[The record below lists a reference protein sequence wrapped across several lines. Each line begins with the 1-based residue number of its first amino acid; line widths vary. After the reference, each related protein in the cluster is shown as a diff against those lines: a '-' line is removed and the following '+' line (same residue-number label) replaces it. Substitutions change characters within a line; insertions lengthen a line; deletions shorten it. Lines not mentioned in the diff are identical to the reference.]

1 MQRVLRFRNGCFYRW
16 VLAAGQRLG
25 RVPMPLVAALLALL
39 LQVSCMDLYSA
50 RFDPLEPKLAG
61 DGYTWLPLVEARL
74 ETGRWS
80 PVIPSHNA
88 PYGVETHLTRPFAEA
103 VRLLALPLG
112 LFLPPKE
119 AALSAGML
127 SGPTLQMASAA
138 LVAWGAA
145 AVVGSGGTVLAVAA
159 FLVSWHW
166 ALYGTFNVYAYDHH
180 ALHLCLG
187 AAILALL
194 LRHAVGRRGS
204 GRMVGAAGVLAG
216 IGIWAGTEMLLLAG
230 VGGFVLGLAW
240 MLWGGERRAQ
250 GLWRYA
256 AAMAVTLGS
265 ALMVE
270 RSPADFSL
278 ELDRLSV
285 THVLMG
291 ALLALASVAVALS
304 QQRWPHLD
312 TVQRGLVVFSAAVA
326 AGSGLWIIA
335 PEFFRGPYAAVDDIV
350 REYLSGQAWDHG
362 AGSLFAASPGIMA
375 YFWLPGSLAVGTA
388 VRGLRGAYREAYL
401 VLLVAMLATAMFS
414 YWNVRLIR
422 HYPLFV
428 SIPLGG
434 AAAGLGW
441 YVWNR
446 ASARLRVA
454 AGFVVLG
461 VLLLPYMGIV
471 AGNLFV
477 KKDASDRFW
486 ESVSDQRACD
496 WRSLGRALAS
506 VPRLGGGTIVTHPQ
520 QGADLAYLTGL
531 GVVATGCHCNAEG
544 MADALAI
551 LTSQPESSRALA
563 ERRGVEFIV
572 LCPGARGIHGHDWYL
587 ERSGP
592 DGLYARL
599 ARGQPPD
606 WLART
611 SPAEIGVDGFVV
623 HRATFLPSLG
633 AGMRKSQV
641 PQE

>member
-1 MQRVLRFRNGCFYRW
+1 MQWVLRFRNGSFYRC

-25 RVPMPLVAALLALL
+25 CVPMPLVAALLALL

-50 RFDPLEPKLAG
+50 RFDALEPQLSG
-61 DGYTWLPLVEARL
+61 DGYTWLPLVEARI

-119 AALSAGML
+119 AALFGGML
-127 SGPTLQMASAA
+127 SGPTLQMATAA

-145 AVVGSGGTVLAVAA
+145 AVVGPGGTVLAVAA

-166 ALYGTFNVYAYDHH
+166 ALYATFSVYAYDHH

-194 LRHAVGRRGS
+194 LRHAAGQGGS
-204 GRMVGAAGVLAG
+204 GRMAGAAGAVAG

-230 VGGFVLGLAW
+230 VGGGVLGLAW
-240 MLWGGERRAQ
+240 MLWGGDRRAQ

-256 AAMAVTLGS
+256 AAMAATLGGG
-265 ALMVE
+265 LLVE
-270 RSPADFSL
+270 RSPAELSL
-278 ELDRLSV
+278 ELDRLSG
-285 THVLMG
+285 THVVMG
-291 ALLALASVAVALS
+291 VLLALASVAVALS
-304 QQRWPHLD
+304 QQRWPSLGPAR
-312 TVQRGLVVFSAAVA
+312 RGMVAASSAAA
-326 AGSGLWIIA
+326 AGLGLWFIA
-335 PEFFRGPYAAVDDIV
+335 PDFFRGPYAAIDDV
-350 REYLSGQAWDHG
+350 VQEYLSSLLWDRGAW
-362 AGSLFAASPGIMA
+362 SVFSASPGVMG
-375 YFWLPGSLAVGTA
+375 YYLLPCILAAGTA
-388 VRGLRGAYREAYL
+388 ARGLGGARREACL
-401 VLLVAMLATAMFS
+401 VLLVSTVATAVFPF
-414 YWNVRLIR
+414 WTARLIR
-422 HYPLFV
+422 HFPLFV
-428 SIPLGG
+428 AIPLGG
-434 AAAGLGW
+434 AAAALGW
-441 YVWNR
+441 WAWNW
-446 ASARLRVA
+446 ASARLRVV

-461 VLLLPYMGIV
+461 VLLSPYLGLVIGDLV
-471 AGNLFV
+471 V
-477 KKDASDRFW
+477 KKDASDLFW
-486 ESVSDQRACD
+486 KSVSDQRACD
-496 WRSLGRALAS
+496 WRSVGRALAS

-520 QGADLAYLTGL
+520 QGADLAYLSGL

-551 LTSQPESSRALA
+551 LTSQPEASRALA

-611 SPAEIGVDGFVV
+611 SPTEIGVDGFVV
-623 HRATFLPSLG
+623 HRATFLSSLG
-633 AGMRKSQV
+633 SGMRKSQV